1 MISDNLAEIRT
12 NIAAAAGKVGRD
24 ASSIQLVAVSKFVAV
39 DRIQEALACGQV
51 LFGEN
56 YLQEASEKIPMIGT
70 GARWHFIGHLQSNKA
85 KQAAALFDM
94 VETVDRLK
102 IAKALDT
109 QAKLLDKSL
118 SILIQV
124 NIGREHQKS
133 GILPEETQHLL
144 QAIREDT
151 DLQVRGL
158 MAMPPFFD
166 APEKSRPYFRELRLL
181 ANQLTEQHLF
191 SDNSQVELSMGMS
204 GDYQVA
210 IEEGATIVRVG
221 TAIFGSRT

>member
-1 MISDNLAEIRT
+1 MISDNLAQIRS
-12 NIAAAAGKVGRD
+12 NITAAAAKAGRD
-24 ASSIQLVAVSKFVAV
+24 ASSIKLVAVSKFVPA
-39 DRIQEALACGQV
+39 DRIQEALRCGQT

-56 YLQEASEKIPMIGT
+56 YLQEAEEKIPLV
-70 GARWHFIGHLQSNKA
+70 GADAKWHFIGHLQSNKA
-85 KQAAALFDM
+85 KLAAALFDM

-109 QAKLLDKSL
+109 HAKQLGKTL

-124 NIGREHQKS
+124 NIGRELQKS
-133 GILPEETQHLL
+133 GVLPEETKDLL
-144 QAIREDT
+144 LAIRKET
-151 DLQVRGL
+151 DLPVLGL
-158 MAMPPFFD
+158 MTMPPFFD

-181 ANQLTEQHLF
+181 ANQLAGQHLF
-191 SDNSQVELSMGMS
+191 SDNSRVELSMGMS

-221 TAIFGSRT
+221 TAIFGIRA